1 MSAPLRVLIVDD
13 ERLARERLKDLLA
26 EAGDMQLVGECR
38 NGNEAIAA
46 IDAERPDLVLL
57 DVQMPGPDGFGVLR
71 ALPPESPP
79 AVIFVTAHRDFAV
92 QAFEANA
99 LDYLLKPF
107 DRERFRQSLARA
119 RDRRRAVAS
128 PLDTELLAR
137 LEALTR
143 RPPHEPERYVTRLVA
158 RVGWRMRFLQVEDI
172 DYLTAEGNYVS
183 VQVGKQSHL
192 TRETLSALEA
202 KLDPKQFLRAHRSFI
217 VRLDRIEEVEPLPPG
232 EYVFVLRDGTRLTS
246 GRSYRAQVQR
256 ALELPT

>member
-1 MSAPLRVLIVDD
+1 MSVPMRVLIVDD
-13 ERLARERLKDLLA
+13 EPLARQRLKDLLA
-26 EAGDMQLVGECR
+26 EAPDMALVGECR
-38 NGNEAIAA
+38 NGHEAIAA
-46 IDAERPDLVLL
+46 IGAERPDLVLL

-71 ALPPESPP
+71 ALPAEHTP

-107 DRERFRQSLARA
+107 DRERFRTSLARA
-119 RDRRRAVAS
+119 RDRHRAVPS
-128 PLDTELLAR
+128 TLDAELLAR
-137 LEALTR
+137 LESLSLRQSPT
-143 RPPHEPERYVTRLVA
+143 PYVTRLVA
-158 RVGWRMRFLQVEDI
+158 KVGWRMRFLQVEDI

-183 VQVGKQSHL
+183 VHVGKQSHL
-192 TRETLSALEA
+192 TRETMSALEE

-232 EYVFVLRDGTRLTS
+232 EYAFILRDGTRLTS

-256 ALELPT
+256 ALGLPT